1 MSTDLCQ
8 IAEKSLAELLT
19 IANSDVEQIP
29 QILVQLFSKCLNKS
43 NQKIKQLKKMKYSI
57 IEDCF
62 DDYFEFLKILMFN
75 AIEYEG
81 IENFIRNNKENK
93 KFICAKVISNGDTV
107 WTCKDCALHP
117 TCIICQECFDNSDHK
132 GHRISMSRDIDGCCD
147 CGDTESWK
155 QSGFCCDHTGYSE
168 ESIEGLE
175 QKMPQQMKINT
186 AKVFEQL
193 VLKMKVELIDFEDDN
208 EDFTK
213 HILIVRGI
221 FKFIEWAIDLSPVY
235 IGFLEKAILEDTPV
249 PLSETQQKYHDECSL
264 AYRNDEN
271 PHLKKHFDSLPEDES
286 TDCIKYCTCSL
297 FDLIFTRCYQDEKHT
312 EDVISEILLKIIAS
326 SKLKLA
332 LACSYMANY
341 DFLMEQF
348 MDIGKSSLVELN
360 TEHLASF
367 ITGKILSMTEEG
379 NDDPIVTEEL
389 YQLMDDLKLMAL
401 PKAIQYLANETDF
414 IETLLTAFQNF
425 QNYKPVEKQSQHI
438 EYEEG
443 AFEKQFEDMDVE
455 VVQYL
460 KILLAGLDM
469 KNEDRNKLVF
479 RQFILSLQQ
488 SKEGCRYD
496 NADFGY
502 FMLPIHKSFGFYITR
517 FVMYQY
523 LLNENEN
530 KNDMIKFRNL
540 VIDKI
545 KSYLDPDQSLDQIL
559 RDISQPLTHAL
570 KFLLHIKSNY
580 WVLSG
585 EIIQDLYDDIYIYKT
600 TSLYLYLAL
609 FQMLIFLSDEKD
621 EFMQNILSDLDL
633 LKVHEDLSI
642 YYHQKKQEL
651 SEVYFGDT
659 TKYRKYLH
667 LVLDFLIKIYL
678 SDITLIF
685 PLIYMYKRRTTVE
698 IENSHDS
705 SIDVASEGGT
715 IIDSDDDDDYQ
726 QDLHDHQI
734 PQQSQDEEIKESEIK
749 QIINIET
756 STNYNRDKVSQRAR
770 ELLKENMKREIIHA
784 ILLAPAKNKMAK
796 IKKRTQK
803 LYNSSK
809 KFEQVLLDITDRVQ
823 QSTTSKDQQMSFTLK
838 QEYLQLFDPYY
849 YYEDEEFHKA
859 QESIKSLKNE
869 RSHLNDYLGSYQ
881 YNHPTAINQQI
892 GLKYAK
898 CENLIALIVMIV
910 GIYSNKQF
918 MEMEVK
924 ALDAQILNDS
934 LKLFAIIMNS
944 VVQGSKLDKE
954 QFVNAVGY
962 KYFPQ
967 LQDSFLELSKQI
979 PELKPNLIILLQMK
993 QQILNTM
1000 GLRKVVQST
1009 QEIIDK
1015 ILDKNQEEQK
1025 TDKDQQKNQQQSEDW
1040 KKEAARLKKEE
1051 IMNKFKNKRSNF
1063 ISKQQESS
1071 NINMEEVKQ
1080 ATAYEEE
1087 KSSQFSN
1094 NDQNQQSR
1102 DRINSEDHFECAYC
1116 REILNTENFFENP
1129 YGQFAYISSSKLM
1142 YHSINQTIEAQKLIF
1157 NDQDALLNQEEDDWV
1172 AEEEGYAKIRTN
1184 YVKDLQPNFLVQ
1196 EDFTGGTLIKCS
1208 HYAHSKCLSKYI
1220 ETQEND
1226 EDMRK
1231 ERKILGLGQKTH
1243 QCPLCK
1249 QLSNI
1254 LLPAD
1259 DLSSVFKG
1267 NVQINILQNKQVSQ
1281 IYTELYKFIFK
1292 NQSDDYDELDEDE
1305 LLTTKS
1311 RLLFASVQ
1319 KFIEHRIQQI
1329 DLKGLDEFINS
1340 KIGGLKDYSKL
1351 NKISKNTQQILKI
1364 MLKNGE
1370 QDQEKLLSEQTQK
1383 LKNSGLINLDISSFL
1398 ISVISLGYQSLSSD
1412 KFNNFLTEQLRIY
1425 FNLQKLQSLIRALY
1439 LQNLIENQSN
1449 GLINLLEQIKGLRG
1463 KSNFS
1468 DIILQNQ
1475 QLKDNYED
1483 SLTQFTNKISGF
1495 LLLLDEK
1502 QEQVLKESLNFIP
1515 QDYIRK
1521 VLQIKED
1528 QDLFSCELQ
1537 EGQQFQEM
1545 VNVFLEGIIEEI
1557 QTQVDNKIFKIQ
1569 VPLRFWLMTSKFTF
1583 NFIDLAP
1590 EFQSMVLQF
1599 YKLKCR
1605 WCKTQPQSSVV
1616 CLLCGEILCFIQS
1629 CCYDREG
1636 LKNKEGELTYH
1647 SRVCEGKTSIFLDTQ
1662 IGLLYLIEK
1671 KRSSERPSPYLNK
1684 YGEHYSIKNKKY
1696 DNFYLDQ
1703 KYGGLNQL
1711 ENYKKMYMD
1720 FTLCNQVLKDRS
1732 SKTNYYRAGR
1742 M

>member
-168 ESIEGLE
+168 ESIEGLK

-271 PHLKKHFDSLPEDES
+271 PHLKKHFDSLPDDES
-286 TDCIKYCTCSL
+286 TDCLKQCTCSL

-312 EDVISEILLKIIAS
+312 EDVISEVLLKIIAS
-326 SKLKLA
+326 SRLKLS

-360 TEHLASF
+360 TQILTVDEVCLGIMKNDTIREHLASF
-367 ITGKILSMTEEG
+367 ISGKILSMTEEG

-414 IETLLTAFQNF
+414 IETLLNAFQNF
-425 QNYKPVEKQSQHI
+425 QNYKPVEKQSEHI
-438 EYEEG
+438 EYEEE
-443 AFEKQFEDMDVE
+443 AFEKQFEDIDVE
-455 VVQYL
+455 IVQYL

-469 KNEDRNKLVF
+469 KNEDRNRLVF

-488 SKEGCRYD
+488 SKEGY
-496 NADFGY
+496 
-502 FMLPIHKSFGFYITR
+502 
-517 FVMYQY
+517 
-523 LLNENEN
+523 
-530 KNDMIKFRNL
+530 
-540 VIDKI
+540 KI

-570 KFLLHIKSNY
+570 KFLLQIKSNY

-609 FQMLIFLSDEKD
+609 FQMLIFLSNEKD

-642 YYHQKKQEL
+642 YYHQKKIEL
-651 SEVYFGDT
+651 SDVNFGDT

-726 QDLHDHQI
+726 SDLHDHQI

-749 QIINIET
+749 QIINIEP
-756 STNYNRDKVSQRAR
+756 STNYNRDKVSHRAR

-809 KFEQVLLDITDRVQ
+809 KFEQVLLEITDRVQ

-898 CENLIALIVMIV
+898 CEDLIALIVMIV
-910 GIYSNKQF
+910 GIYSNKQC

-934 LKLFAIIMNS
+934 LKLYAIILNS
-944 VVQGSKLDKE
+944 VVQGSKTDKE
-954 QFVNAVGY
+954 QFINAFGY

-967 LQDSFLELSKQI
+967 LQESFLELSKQI
-979 PELKPNLIILLQMK
+979 PEIKSILIILLQMK
-993 QQILNTM
+993 QQILNSI

-1015 ILDKNQEEQK
+1015 IQEKNQEEQK
-1025 TDKDQQKNQQQSEDW
+1025 TGQDQQKSMQQNEDW

-1080 ATAYEEE
+1080 ATIQEEE
-1087 KSSQFSN
+1087 KTSQFSN
-1094 NDQNQQSR
+1094 NDQNLQSR

-1157 NDQDALLNQEEDDWV
+1157 NDQDALINQEEDDWV

-1184 YVKDLQPNFLVQ
+1184 YAKELQPNFLVQ
-1196 EDFTGGTLIKCS
+1196 EDFSGGTLIKCS

-1259 DLSSVFKG
+1259 DLSSVLKG

-1281 IYTELYKFIFK
+1281 IYTELFKFIFK

-1311 RLLFASVQ
+1311 QLLFASVQ

-1351 NKISKNTQQILKI
+1351 IKISKNTQQLIKI
-1364 MLKNGE
+1364 MLKKGE
-1370 QDQEKLLSEQTQK
+1370 QDPENLLQEQTQK
-1383 LKNSGLINLDISSFL
+1383 LKNGGLINIDISSFL
-1398 ISVISLGYQSLSSD
+1398 ISIISLGYQSLSSD

-1449 GLINLLEQIKGLRG
+1449 GLINLQDQIRGLRG
-1463 KSNFS
+1463 KTDFS
-1468 DIILQNQ
+1468 EIILQNQ

-1495 LLLLDEK
+1495 LLLIDEN
-1502 QEQVLKESLNFIP
+1502 QEQVLKESSTFNP

-1521 VLQIKED
+1521 LLQTTES
-1528 QDLFSCELQ
+1528 QDLYSCELQ
-1537 EGQQFQEM
+1537 EGQQFQDM
-1545 VNVFLEGIIEEI
+1545 VNVFLEGIIDEI
-1557 QTQVDNKIFKIQ
+1557 QSQVDEKILKIQ

-1720 FTLCNQVLKDRS
+1720 FTLCNQILKDRS